1 MIIAILSNPSN
12 PLASE
17 IKSYLNVRGIQTL
30 MDKELETAKKV
41 DVIITMGGDGT
52 ILHAAHTYAHLNAA
66 IFGINLGHLGFMADV
81 PLDDIYPS
89 LDDLIAGAYSIEK
102 RLVIEGTAPNKTSY
116 FALNDIVIHRGT
128 NPSLIEL
135 SIELEDTYVNTFQAD
150 GLVISTP
157 NGSTAYSLAAGGP
170 ILSPGLEGI
179 VLTPICAHTISNR
192 PIVITPNQL
201 LKITYLSDKKPVDVI
216 IDGLNSFSLLAK
228 ETLSIS
234 KSAQSFKLIN
244 LKRRDFYSTL
254 RTKLGWTG
262 KLRSY

>member
-1 MIIAILSNPSN
+1 MIIAILPNSSS
-12 PLASE
+12 PLAPE
-17 IKSYLNVRGIQTL
+17 IRKYLGNRDVTVL
-30 MDKELETAKKV
+30 SDEEFASAKDV

-81 PLDDIYPS
+81 PVTDIYPS
-89 LDDLIAGAYSIEK
+89 LDDLIAGAYTIEN
-102 RLVIEGTAPNKTSY
+102 RLIIEGQAPKCPFS
-116 FALNDIVIHRGT
+116 FALNDFVIHRGL
-128 NPSLIEL
+128 NSSLVEL
-135 SIELEDTYVNTFQAD
+135 SIQLDDTYVNTFQAD

-170 ILSPGLEGI
+170 ILTPGLDGL

-192 PIVITPNQL
+192 PIVITPNQA
-201 LKITYLSDKKPVDVI
+201 LKITYLSEKKPVDVI
-216 IDGLNSFSLLAK
+216 IDGLSSFSLECGESLLI
-228 ETLSIS
+228 T
-234 KSAQSFKLIN
+234 KSTKTFKLIN

-262 KLRSY
+262 KLRQ